1 MVMSVGAVMWGLL
14 AVLVFWSIGAYNR
27 LMRLRGR
34 GLAAFSTVDKQF
46 SLQALLLQPLTLG
59 PGQFSVGSAAAAN
72 DLAPLNRWS
81 GLVGAGR
88 QLEASLKAA
97 RTRPLD
103 GAGLNALRT
112 AQETLVLS
120 WARCRDE
127 PPDLAGS
134 PLPEDLSMKWDH
146 LMVQTDM
153 ARMEF
158 NQFACD
164 YNAAIGQIP
173 ACLLAWLFGFKPID
187 TL

>member
-1 MVMSVGAVMWGLL
+1 MSASAVMWGLL

-27 LMRLRGR
+27 LIRLRGR
-34 GLAAFSTVDKQF
+34 GLAAFSVVDKQF
-46 SLQALLLQPLTLG
+46 SLQALLLHPLSTSPSQL
-59 PGQFSVGSAAAAN
+59 PVASA
-72 DLAPLNRWS
+72 LASTDEAQLNRWS

-88 QLEASLKAA
+88 QLDASLKAA
-97 RTRPLD
+97 RVRPLD

-112 AQETLVLS
+112 AHETLVLS

-134 PLPEDLSMKWDH
+134 PVPEDLSMKWDQ

-153 ARMEF
+153 ARTEF
-158 NQFACD
+158 NQLACD

-173 ACLLAWLFGFKPID
+173 ACLMAWLFGFKPIQ